1 MLKRNSPGIDRAIK
15 PQHGVSRDGQ
25 PLSYNRAPA
34 PDLVPWVAR
43 LYVAD
48 IAAPPDYHVACGLL
62 NDTSLFR
69 IQTKGNWTATT
80 RDGPFNHSRS
90 ALLFGPQTARMPVA
104 VTGGFTSFGASL
116 RPGAGYALA
125 KANTAEIVD
134 RLVPCD
140 AWGLSGEAALAVV
153 DRDASQEERL
163 QGLEDLLREMVNRAR
178 GALPDPV
185 TTRFEAVSLA
195 DPTMNINEFLDECAI
210 EQRRL
215 ERLIRRDFGTTPKQV
230 LRRARALDMAS
241 HLRGVADF
249 GEAEELML
257 RYYDQSHL
265 IRELN
270 ELFGMTPRQ
279 FVETPQPILTLALES
294 RQARR
299 LEAIKRLAPGDK
311 RPWQ

>member
-1 MLKRNSPGIDRAIK
+1 MLKRNSPGVDPAIE

-25 PLSYNRAPA
+25 PMSYNRAPA
-34 PDLVPWVAR
+34 PDLAPWVAR

-48 IAAPPDYHVACGLL
+48 IAAPADYHVACGLL

-69 IQTKGNWTATT
+69 IQTKGDWIARTK
-80 RDGPFNHSRS
+80 DGPINHRRS
-90 ALLFGPQTARMPVA
+90 ALLFGPQTVRMPIS
-104 VTGGFTSFGASL
+104 VTGGFTSVGISL
-116 RPGAGYALA
+116 RPGAGFALA
-125 KANTAEIVD
+125 KANAADIVD

-140 AWGLSGEAALAVV
+140 IWGLSGTAALRVL
-153 DRDASQEERL
+153 DRDATQEEKL
-163 QGLEDLLREMVNRAR
+163 QGLEGLIREMVDRANS
-178 GALPDPV
+178 AVPDPI
-185 TTRFEAVSLA
+185 TTRFEVVSLT
-195 DPTMNINEFLDECAI
+195 DPTMNINEFLDLNAI

-215 ERLIRRDFGTTPKQV
+215 ERLIRRDFGMTPKQV

-249 GEAEELML
+249 AEAEELML

-265 IRELN
+265 IRELH
-270 ELFGMTPRQ
+270 ELFGMSPRQ

-299 LEAIKRLAPGDK
+299 LEAIKRLAPGAK